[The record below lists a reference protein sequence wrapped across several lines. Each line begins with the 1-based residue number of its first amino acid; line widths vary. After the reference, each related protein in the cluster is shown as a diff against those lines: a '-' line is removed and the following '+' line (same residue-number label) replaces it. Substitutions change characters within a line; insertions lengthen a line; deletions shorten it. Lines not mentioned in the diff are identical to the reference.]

1 MIASARTRWTLTVL
15 LLACM
20 AWLATPAAGQST
32 GDGTIY
38 SRFGVGELY
47 TFSSPRSQAM
57 GGGGTAAR
65 SLNYTGFTNPALW
78 GDQVLTR
85 MATGVNF
92 REISATDG
100 TGATSELTAG
110 MLNAIQFSFPLY
122 SRKLGVGIGFQPY
135 SRTNYRVVQ
144 QQDEPLIFGRDT
156 TNYQINF
163 EGRGGLQQVRGG
175 LGYRINDAISVG
187 ASLDVIFGILEEGIR
202 TSFEDPRF
210 DQANFTDATRLSGVT
225 GTLGGLATL
234 SNVLTEGDNLS
245 IGTAITLPTNLTGSR
260 VRTLDESLDR
270 DTLGTEV
277 NGSVDLPWEARLGL
291 AYRPDARWLVVLDG
305 SYAPWSELESSFD
318 GSAVGPSAFPVGGSD
333 MMTDR
338 FRMSGGFEYL
348 PAGEEGLA
356 PFFARTGYRL
366 GGYFERSY
374 VSPVDGHNINVMAA
388 TAGISLPTL
397 LSGTR
402 IDLNLEVGTRGT
414 TSQNLVRDTF
424 YGISLNVNIGERWFR
439 ERKLR

>member
-1 MIASARTRWTLTVL
+1 MIAFARVRWTLTAL
-15 LLACM
+15 LLVS
-20 AWLATPAAGQST
+20 ATLVVAPAAGQST

-65 SLNYTGFTNPALW
+65 SLNYTGFDNPALW

-100 TGATSELTAG
+100 TGTTSELTAG

-122 SRKLGVGIGFQPY
+122 SRTLGVGLGFQPY
-135 SRTNYRVVQ
+135 SRSNYRVVQ
-144 QQDEPLIFGRDT
+144 QPDAPLVFARDT
-156 TNYQINF
+156 TDYQINY
-163 EGRGGLQQVRGG
+163 EGRGGLQQLRGG

-187 ASLDVIFGILEEGIR
+187 ASLDVIFGIIEEGVR
-202 TSFEDPRF
+202 TSFQDPRF
-210 DQANFTDATRLSGVT
+210 SEANFTDATRLSGVT
-225 GTLGGLATL
+225 GTLGSLVTL
-234 SNVLTEGDNLS
+234 SSVFTENDNLS
-245 IGTAITLPTNLTGSR
+245 IGAALTLPTSLSGTR

-277 NGSVDLPWEARLGL
+277 SGSVDLPWETRLGL
-291 AYRPDARWLVVLDG
+291 AYQPDARWLIVLDG
-305 SYAPWSELESSFD
+305 SYAPWSELESSFE
-318 GSAVGPSAFPVGGSD
+318 GRQVGPSTFPVGGSD

-338 FRMSGGFEYL
+338 IRMSGGLEFL
-348 PAGEEGLA
+348 PAGEDVLA
-356 PFFARTGYRL
+356 SFFSRTAYRL
-366 GGYFERSY
+366 GGYYERSY
-374 VSPVDGHNINVMAA
+374 VSPVDGKNINVMAA
-388 TAGISLPTL
+388 TAGLSLPTM